1 MAVNGPSREG
11 SINGFM
17 DLHLPRAVAATASG
31 SADATA
37 ARRRWLRR
45 AAVFLLVAA
54 AAIAGGYDWWVHR
67 AVPLPMGIEKSNGR
81 IEATQ
86 IDVATKLAGRVKDV
100 LVREGDGVE
109 AGQVVARMDVTTLEA
124 ERRQAQ
130 AQLEQARHAVATAK
144 ASVDQRA
151 SELGLAQSTYDR
163 SADLVARGFVSAQKL
178 DADRAQMLAARAGL
192 VAARS
197 RVVEAQSGVA
207 AADAAVRRVA
217 AEIADAELVAP
228 RAGRVQYRLAQ
239 PGEVLGAGGKV
250 LSLLDLSDVYMTVFL
265 PEASAGRLA
274 IGEEARIVLDA
285 MPQQPIPAKVSFVA
299 SEAQFTP
306 KTVETTEERQKL
318 VFRVKVQIDPQLLH
332 AGRIAVKDG
341 VPGVAYVRTR
351 EDAAWPEALQANLAR
366 P

>member
-1 MAVNGPSREG
+1 
-11 SINGFM
+11 M
-17 DLHLPRAVAATASG
+17 DLHPPRAVTAAASG
-31 SADATA
+31 SAGGT
-37 ARRRWLRR
+37 RESRRWLRR
-45 AAVFLLVAA
+45 AVVLLLVTGGVL
-54 AAIAGGYDWWVHR
+54 AGGYEWWINR
-67 AVPLPMGIEKSNGR
+67 PAPLPAGIEKSNGR

-86 IDVATKLAGRVKDV
+86 IDVATKLAGRIREV
-100 LVREGDGVE
+100 LAREGDTVE
-109 AGQVVARMDVTTLEA
+109 AGQVLARMDVATLEA

-144 ASVDQRA
+144 AAVDQRV
-151 SELGLAQSTYDR
+151 SELELAQSTYDR
-163 SADLVARGFVSAQKL
+163 SAGLVARGFVSAQKL
-178 DADRAQMLAARAGL
+178 DADRAQMLAARATL

-207 AADAAVRRVA
+207 AAEAAVKRVA
-217 AEIADAELVAP
+217 TEIADAELVAP

-265 PEASAGRLA
+265 PESAAGRIA

-285 MPQQPIPAKVSFVA
+285 MPDRPIPAKVSFVA

-306 KTVETTEERQKL
+306 KTVETGEERQKL
-318 VFRVKVQIDPQLLH
+318 VFRVKVQIDPQQLH
-332 AGRIAVKDG
+332 ANRIAVKDG

-351 EDAAWPEALQANLAR
+351 EGAPWPEALQANLAR

>member
-1 MAVNGPSREG
+1 
-11 SINGFM
+11 M
-17 DLHLPRAVAATASG
+17 DLHPPRAVTAAASG
-31 SADATA
+31 SAGGT
-37 ARRRWLRR
+37 REPRRWLRR
-45 AAVFLLVAA
+45 AIVLLLVTGAA
-54 AAIAGGYDWWVHR
+54 LAGGYEWWINR
-67 AVPLPMGIEKSNGR
+67 PAPLPAGIEKSNGR

-86 IDVATKLAGRVKDV
+86 IDVATKLAGRIREV
-100 LVREGDGVE
+100 LAREGDTVE
-109 AGQVVARMDVTTLEA
+109 AGQVLARMDVATLEA

-144 ASVDQRA
+144 AAVDQRV
-151 SELGLAQSTYDR
+151 SELELAQSTYER

-178 DADRAQMLAARAGL
+178 DGDRAQMLAARATL

-207 AADAAVRRVA
+207 AADAAVKRVA
-217 AEIADAELVAP
+217 TEIADAELVAP

-265 PEASAGRLA
+265 PETAAGRVA

-285 MPQQPIPAKVSFVA
+285 MPDRPIPAKVSFVA

-306 KTVETTEERQKL
+306 KTVETGEERQKL

-332 AGRIAVKDG
+332 ANRIAVKDG

-351 EDAAWPEALQANLAR
+351 EGAPWPEALQPNLAR